1 MNKLLFVIFSVLCLA
16 LLYLKLVK
24 TVEVDPTSV
33 LLLTLAGLP
42 WIFPYLKGM
51 KLPGGIELEF
61 KEVKRLVEEVQQ
73 VNKDLKEQAE
83 RVEDLVSEPERPALD
98 AMAANARQ
106 RIAVTQEQPLEPKTL
121 TVLKA
126 LLDSR
131 FVMRT
136 FSGIAMDT
144 HLSTAEVD
152 TVLRELERRG
162 LAQVVERPRGLRAII
177 TAQGRQALMRAS
189 PNERELTAPG

>member
-61 KEVKRLVEEVQQ
+61 KEVKRLVEAVQQ
-73 VNKDLKEQAE
+73 VNKDIKEQAE
-83 RVEDLVSEPERPALD
+83 RVEDLVSEPERPAFD

-106 RIAVTQEQPLEPKTL
+106 
-121 TVLKA
+121 
-126 LLDSR
+126 
-131 FVMRT
+131 
-136 FSGIAMDT
+136 
-144 HLSTAEVD
+144 
-152 TVLRELERRG
+152 
-162 LAQVVERPRGLRAII
+162 
-177 TAQGRQALMRAS
+177 
-189 PNERELTAPG
+189 

>member
-1 MNKLLFVIFSVLCLA
+1 MNKLLFVIFSVLCFA

-61 KEVKRLVEEVQQ
+61 KEVKRLAEEVQR
-73 VNKDLKEQAE
+73 VNRDIKEQAE
-83 RVEDLVSEPERPALD
+83 RVEDFVSEPERPTVD
-98 AMAANARQ
+98 AMAANAPQ
-106 RIAVTQEQPLEPKTL
+106 RIVEQPLEPKAL

-144 HLSTAEVD
+144 HLSSADVD

-162 LAQVVERPRGLRAII
+162 LAQVVERPRGLRAVI

>member
-98 AMAANARQ
+98 PMAANAREH
-106 RIAVTQEQPLEPKTL
+106 IAVTQEQPLEPKAL
-121 TVLKA
+121 AVLKA

-144 HLSTAEVD
+144 HLSSSEVD

>member
-61 KEVKRLVEEVQQ
+61 KEVKRLVEAVQQ
-73 VNKDLKEQAE
+73 VNKDIKEQAE
-83 RVEDLVSEPERPALD
+83 RVEDLVSEPERPAFD

-106 RIAVTQEQPLEPKTL
+106 GIAVTQEQPLEPKAL
-121 TVLKA
+121 AVLKA

-144 HLSTAEVD
+144 HLSSSEVD